1 MPSSK
6 GIERS
11 VNVPDNETM
20 ILENGPHRLDIPAT
34 YADLD
39 PTNIGRRFLSLP
51 SQVEAGWELGAVFG
65 DADPITQVSRVLV
78 VGMGGSGIGTE
89 LVRGLTDHHRDDIEV
104 VSWRQYELPPWAAR
118 DTLVVAVSVSGNT
131 AETNAAF
138 QEACEL
144 GVPTIAISGAGR
156 LRAAAAGSSVLCAE
170 IEWDHEPR
178 AALGYTFLTLYRAL
192 QELGLAHSITNDVA
206 PAVTELSDVASQLAP
221 EISVSENVAKQIA
234 MELDGRYP
242 LIASVQPLLGVAA
255 RWKSQINENADCW
268 AAWDQIPEMKH
279 NTVQGIFQAANWPAQ
294 PYVVALKP
302 DECDD
307 FAAEDID
314 RILEELS
321 ANHVQNLLLDING
334 PNALGRL
341 LVGSL
346 LGDMVSYYLAILRDR
361 NPSSTKSLNRV
372 KIG

>member
-1 MPSSK
+1 
-6 GIERS
+6 
-11 VNVPDNETM
+11 M

-39 PTNIGRRFLSLP
+39 PTNIGSRFLSLP
-51 SQVEAGWELGAVFG
+51 SQAEDGWELGALFR
-65 DADPITQVSRVLV
+65 DADPVNQVSRVLV

-89 LVRGLTDHHRDDIEV
+89 LVRGLTDHHGDAIEV
-104 VSWRQYELPPWAAR
+104 VPWREYELPAWAAR
-118 DTLVVAVSVSGNT
+118 NTLVIAVSVSGNT
-131 AETNAAF
+131 AETNTAF
-138 QEACEL
+138 QHACEL
-144 GVPTIAISGAGR
+144 GVPTIVISGPGK
-156 LRAAAAGSSVLCAE
+156 LHAAAAGNSVLCAD

-192 QELGLAHSITNDVA
+192 QELGLAHSISDDVA
-206 PAVTELSDVASQLAP
+206 PAMSELSDVASQLAP

-242 LIASVQPLLGVAA
+242 LIASVQPLIGVAA

-279 NTVQGIFQAANWPAQ
+279 NTVQGIFQAPNWPAQ

-302 DECDD
+302 SGCDEL
-307 FAAEDID
+307 AANDID
-314 RILEELS
+314 RILDELS
-321 ANHVQNLLLDING
+321 ANHVQNLLLDIDA
-334 PNALGRL
+334 PNTLGRL

-361 NPSSTKSLNRV
+361 DPSSTESLNRV